1 MVFEGYQNTSD
12 LGVPVS
18 FLGMDMSALYM
29 NLNPDALRGGVLD
42 SAGDNMSLAGRVI
55 PSTYVL
61 NDRRSVSVSDRR

>member
-18 FLGMDMSALYM
+18 FLGMDMSALYV
-29 NLNPDALRGGVLD
+29 NLNPDALRGGVD